1 MIRAFRL
8 KPSAVPH
15 FDMPNYS
22 MSAKD
27 AEVLASAKMLLSH
40 FKNTPLYEEASCI
53 IDLLSRTVVKAQNP
67 DYIDRIAVPSRPE
80 VRYDRLVWDTLWNA
94 VKQNKIIE
102 FDYSGRW
109 NQETSRRRVRPYQLL
124 LDGGIFLFGYCEE
137 RQGERLFSIIRIKN
151 LVITEDSFELPEDFQ
166 FESRCGGG
174 KFGAFCT
181 EEKSVF
187 KIEFCDELRPLARGL
202 VLADDEKIMEDDER
216 GVTTVTFSSTQHYRI
231 VEWMLSFGYRAR
243 PVSPDWFVDIWKEE
257 VQWLWESVQEN

>member
-1 MIRAFRL
+1 
-8 KPSAVPH
+8 
-15 FDMPNYS
+15 
-22 MSAKD
+22 
-27 AEVLASAKMLLSH
+27 MLLSH

-166 FESRCGGG
+166 FKSRCGGG

>member
-1 MIRAFRL
+1 M
-8 KPSAVPH
+8 
-15 FDMPNYS
+15 
-22 MSAKD
+22 
-27 AEVLASAKMLLSH
+27 
-40 FKNTPLYEEASCI
+40 
-53 IDLLSRTVVKAQNP
+53 
-67 DYIDRIAVPSRPE
+67 
-80 VRYDRLVWDTLWNA
+80 
-94 VKQNKIIE
+94 
-102 FDYSGRW
+102 
-109 NQETSRRRVRPYQLL
+109 
-124 LDGGIFLFGYCEE
+124 
-137 RQGERLFSIIRIKN
+137 LFSIIRIKN